1 MQFLLSARSG
11 TVPHLQLLIVV
22 LVIVIITP
30 TMYRKH
36 VALIGVNSRIGPA
49 ILDALLASPEP
60 FHIYLFLRPTSKPP
74 PVESRHIILVTLP
87 DPASLDDI
95 TKALHQYSIE
105 YVVSALNA
113 AQYDLQQLLADAS
126 LAAGVRRYV
135 LADYG
140 SCRSDDPYIL
150 DLLPNFRRKREVREH
165 CMRLVEDQANSSSS
179 MSHPDSHF
187 SWTSIFTGHF
197 FDYGLKSEL
206 LGLDITNKKGILFDE
221 GNDKW
226 STSTTTQIGKSVAA
240 VLSNDERLKA
250 TSNKILLIQSF
261 RVSQRQVLNTVN
273 HLLKEEVRVEKVSS
287 KQFVRDRIEGAAK
300 GDNEATEE
308 MVAVLG
314 IKRTDWKGDSGFA
327 NELLGLEEEDSE
339 EVVKTALREMGEI

>member
-1 MQFLLSARSG
+1 
-11 TVPHLQLLIVV
+11 
-22 LVIVIITP
+22 
-30 TMYRKH
+30 MYRKN

-49 ILDALLASPEP
+49 ILDALLDSPEP

-74 PVESRHIILVTLP
+74 PLESPHVTTVTLQ
-87 DPASLDDI
+87 DPASLDDLI
-95 TKALHQYSIE
+95 DALHHHSIE

-113 AQYDLQQLLADAS
+113 AQYELQKLLADAS
-126 LAAGVRRYV
+126 LAAGVSRYI

-179 MSHPDSHF
+179 ISDPSSYF

-206 LGLDITNKKGILFDE
+206 LGLDIKNKTGILFDE
-221 GNDKW
+221 GTDKW
-226 STSTTTQIGKSVAA
+226 STSTTAQIGRSVAA
-240 VLSNDERLKA
+240 VLSTGERLKA
-250 TSNKILLIQSF
+250 TANKILLIQSF
-261 RVSQRQVLNTVN
+261 RVSQSQVLNTVN
-273 HLLKEEVRVEKVSS
+273 HLLKEEMKVEKVSS
-287 KQFVRDRIEGAAK
+287 KQFVEDRIEGAAK

-327 NELLGLEEEDSE
+327 NEILGLKEEDLE
-339 EVVKTALREMGEI
+339 QVVQLALRDMGEI

>member
-1 MQFLLSARSG
+1 
-11 TVPHLQLLIVV
+11 
-22 LVIVIITP
+22 
-30 TMYRKH
+30 MYRKH

-49 ILDALLASPEP
+49 ILDSLLASDEP
-60 FHIYLFLRPTSKPP
+60 FHVYLFLRPTSKPP
-74 PVESRHIILVTLP
+74 PVESRHITPITLP
-87 DPASLDDI
+87 DPASLHDI
-95 TKALHQYSIE
+95 VRALHQCSIE

-113 AQYDLQQLLADAS
+113 AQYELQKLLADAC
-126 LAAGVRRYV
+126 LAAGVRRYI

-165 CMRLVEDQANSSSS
+165 CMRLVEDQATSSSS
-179 MSHPDSHF
+179 MSDPSSHF

-206 LGLDITNKKGILFDE
+206 LGLDIKHKKGIFFDE
-221 GNDKW
+221 GTDKW
-226 STSTTTQIGKSVAA
+226 STSTTAQIGKSVAA
-240 VLSNDERLKA
+240 VLSTEERLKA
-250 TSNKILLIQSF
+250 TANKILLIKSF

-273 HLLKEEVRVEKVSS
+273 HLLSKGEVKVEKVSS
-287 KQFVRDRIEGAAK
+287 KQFVRDRIEGAGK
-300 GDNEATEE
+300 GEGVATEE

-327 NELLGLEEEDSE
+327 NEILGLEEEDLE
-339 EVVKTALREMGEI
+339 GVVKTALKEMGEL

>member
-1 MQFLLSARSG
+1 
-11 TVPHLQLLIVV
+11 
-22 LVIVIITP
+22 
-30 TMYRKH
+30 MYRKH

-74 PVESRHIILVTLP
+74 PVESRHITLVTLP
-87 DPASLDDI
+87 DPASLHDI
-95 TKALHQYSIE
+95 TKALHQCSIE
-105 YVVSALNA
+105 YLVSALNA
-113 AQYDLQQLLADAS
+113 AQYELQKLLADAS
-126 LAAGVRRYV
+126 LAAGVRRYI

-179 MSHPDSHF
+179 MTHPDSHF
-187 SWTSIFTGHF
+187 SWTTIFTGHF
-197 FDYGLKSEL
+197 FDYGLRSEL
-206 LGLDITNKKGILFDE
+206 LGLDIKDKKGILFDE

-226 STSTTTQIGKSVAA
+226 STSTTVQIGKSVAA

-273 HLLKEEVRVEKVSS
+273 HLLGHKEVRVEKVSS
-287 KQFVRDRIEGAAK
+287 KQFVRDRIEGAAG
-300 GDNEATEE
+300 GDNEAMEE

-327 NELLGLEEEDSE
+327 NELLGLEEEDLE
-339 EVVKTALREMGEI
+339 EVVKVALREMGEI